1 MSICTGNEPPHEHMK
16 LEIKYNKTVLREFQ
30 TKLKMRVKALP
41 TLKNK
46 EAALR
51 ALVFETRKELDAA
64 QEVTQ
69 GVLNRIE
76 SWKSMW
82 NEFDFSLLEVKQVLV
97 RHEKIAG
104 ILIPRFEGIEVLTG
118 EFPLTVYPD
127 WFHQGLTELESL
139 LRAMA
144 KHKVFQERLTLL
156 EQARKKATQ
165 KVNLYEKVQIP
176 ALESAIRQIKR
187 YLEDE
192 DNLSKA
198 SQKLLKNKLQ
208 KVEPL

>member
-1 MSICTGNEPPHEHMK
+1 MK

-30 TKLKMRVKALP
+30 TKLKMRQKALP

-51 ALVFETRKELDAA
+51 AMVFDTRKRMDEAA
-64 QEVTQ
+64 GILRKQLE
-69 GVLNRIE
+69 GMDR
-76 SWKSMW
+76 WKALW
-82 NEFDFSLLEVKQVLV
+82 NEFDFSLLQVKRVNV
-97 RHEKIAG
+97 SRTKIAG
-104 ILIPRFEGIEVLTG
+104 ILIPQLDGLEAELK
-118 EFPLTVYPD
+118 EFSLMLYPD
-127 WFHQGLTELESL
+127 WFSEGLPELKRL
-139 LRAMA
+139 LEYTAM
-144 KHKVFQERLTLL
+144 HEVLEERLHLL

-198 SQKLLKNKLQ
+198 SQKLLKTKMQ
-208 KVEPL
+208 KISEL

>member
-1 MSICTGNEPPHEHMK
+1 MK

-30 TKLKMRVKALP
+30 GKLKMREKALP

-51 ALVFETRKELDAA
+51 AMVFETRKRLEEAA
-64 QEVTQ
+64 GALAVQLKQ
-69 GVLNRIE
+69 ME
-76 SWKSMW
+76 SWKALW
-82 NEFDFSLLEVKQVLV
+82 NEFDFSLLQVDQV
-97 RHEKIAG
+97 RVSRTKVAG
-104 ILIPRFEGIEVLTG
+104 ILIPQYNGLETQMQD
-118 EFPLTVYPD
+118 FPLTLYPD
-127 WFHQGLTELESL
+127 WFSEGLPALEKL
-139 LRAMA
+139 LQDTAR
-144 KHKVFQERLTLL
+144 KQVLEERLLLL

-198 SQKLLKNKLQ
+198 SQKLLKTKMQ
-208 KVEPL
+208 KTEQL

>member
-1 MSICTGNEPPHEHMK
+1 MK

-30 TKLKMRVKALP
+30 TKLKMRQKALP

-51 ALVFETRKELDAA
+51 AMVFETRKRMDEAA
-64 QEVTQ
+64 GLLREQVKRK
-69 GVLNRIE
+69 GP
-76 SWKSMW
+76 WKALW
-82 NEFDFSLLEVKQVLV
+82 NEFDFSLLQVRKV
-97 RHEKIAG
+97 NVSRTKIAG
-104 ILIPRFEGIEVLTG
+104 ILIPQFDGLEAELQ
-118 EFPLTVYPD
+118 EFPLTLYPD
-127 WFHQGLTELESL
+127 WFSEGLPELHKL
-139 LRAMA
+139 LEATSGLE
-144 KHKVFQERLTLL
+144 VLEERLHLL

-198 SQKLLKNKLQ
+198 SQKLLKTKMQ
-208 KVEPL
+208 KIGEL

>member
-1 MSICTGNEPPHEHMK
+1 MK

-51 ALVFETRKELDAA
+51 AMVFETRKRLDEAA
-64 QEVTQ
+64 IALQALLT
-69 GVLNRIE
+69 RMD
-76 SWKSMW
+76 SWKALW
-82 NEFDFSLLEVKQVLV
+82 NEFDFSLLQVNQLRV
-97 RHEKIAG
+97 SRSKIAG
-104 ILIPRFEGIEVLTG
+104 ILIPQFEGVETDIR
-118 EFPLTVYPD
+118 EFPLTLFPD
-127 WFHQGLTELESL
+127 WFSEGLPGLQKLLE
-139 LRAMA
+139 ATA
-144 KHKVFQERLTLL
+144 KKQVMEERLQLL
-156 EQARKKATQ
+156 EEARKKATQ

-198 SQKLLKNKLQ
+198 SQKLLKTKMQ
-208 KVEPL
+208 KMEQL

>member
-1 MSICTGNEPPHEHMK
+1 MK

-51 ALVFETRKELDAA
+51 AMVFDTRKRMDEAGSVLRELLK
-64 QEVTQ
+64 QMEP
-69 GVLNRIE
+69 
-76 SWKSMW
+76 WKALW
-82 NEFDFSLLEVKQVLV
+82 NEFDFSLLQVRDV
-97 RHEKIAG
+97 RISRNKIAG
-104 ILIPRFEGIEVLTG
+104 ILIPQYEGIDTASQ
-118 EFPLTVYPD
+118 EFPLTLYPD
-127 WFHQGLTELESL
+127 WFSEGLPALKHLLE
-139 LRAMA
+139 AMA
-144 KHKVFQERLTLL
+144 KQKVLSDRLHLL

-198 SQKLLKNKLQ
+198 SQKLLKTKMQ
-208 KVEPL
+208 KMAEL

>member
-1 MSICTGNEPPHEHMK
+1 MK

-30 TKLKMRVKALP
+30 NKLKMRVKALP

-51 ALVFETRKELDAA
+51 ALVFETKKQLEEAKSHVNQLVS
-64 QEVTQ
+64 QM
-69 GVLNRIE
+69 E
-76 SWKSMW
+76 SWKDLW
-82 NEFDFSLLEVKQVLV
+82 NEFDFSLVKVKKILET
-97 RHEKIAG
+97 RTKIAG
-104 ILIPRFEGIEVLTG
+104 ILVPRFDGIEV
-118 EFPLTVYPD
+118 EVQDFPLTVFPD
-127 WFHQGLTELESL
+127 WFNDGIQILEGLLKSIAKQEITE
-139 LRAMA
+139 
-144 KHKVFQERLTLL
+144 ERLALL
-156 EQARKKATQ
+156 EYARKKATQ

-176 ALESAIRQIKR
+176 ALEDAIRQIKR

-208 KVEPL
+208 MAEI

>member
-1 MSICTGNEPPHEHMK
+1 MK

-30 TKLKMRVKALP
+30 NRLKMRVKALP

-51 ALVFETRKELDAA
+51 ALVFDARRKTDEAA
-64 QEVTQ
+64 AVMRD
-69 GVLNRIE
+69 VLQRIE
-76 SWKSMW
+76 SWQGLW
-82 NEFDFSLLEVKQVLV
+82 NEYDFSLLKIKDIQIKY
-97 RHEKIAG
+97 EKIAG
-104 ILIPRFEGIEVLTG
+104 IAVPNFIGIATDAPEL
-118 EFPLTVYPD
+118 PLTLPD
-127 WFHQGLTELESL
+127 WFHDGLAAQEEFLT
-139 LRAMA
+139 AMA
-144 KHKVFQERLTLL
+144 AHRTMHERLALL

-176 ALESAIRQIKR
+176 ALEDGIRQIKR

-198 SQKLLKNKLQ
+198 GQKLLKTKLNKE
-208 KVEPL
+208 VAS

>member
-1 MSICTGNEPPHEHMK
+1 MK

-30 TKLKMRVKALP
+30 TKLKVRQKALP

-51 ALVFETRKELDAA
+51 AMVFETRKHLEEAVNALH
-64 QEVTQ
+64 
-69 GVLNRIE
+69 VLLKRTDP
-76 SWKSMW
+76 WKKLW
-82 NEFDFSLLEVKQVLV
+82 NEFDFALLKVSQVKVS
-97 RHEKIAG
+97 RAKIAG
-104 ILIPRFEGIEVLTG
+104 ILIPHFEGLEAEVK
-118 EFPLTVYPD
+118 EFPLTLYPD
-127 WFHQGLTELESL
+127 WFSEGLPELQKL
-139 LRAMA
+139 LEATGRRE
-144 KHKVFQERLTLL
+144 VLEERLQLL

-198 SQKLLKNKLQ
+198 SQKLLKTKMQ
-208 KVEPL
+208 KIAQL

>member
-1 MSICTGNEPPHEHMK
+1 MK

-30 TKLKMRVKALP
+30 TKLKMRQKALP

-51 ALVFETRKELDAA
+51 AMVFETRKRMD
-64 QEVTQ
+64 
-69 GVLNRIE
+69 E
-76 SWKSMW
+76 SAGFLREQLKQMEPWKALWS
-82 NEFDFSLLEVKQVLV
+82 EFDFSLLKIKKIDIS
-97 RHEKIAG
+97 RTKIAG
-104 ILIPRFEGIEVLTG
+104 ILIPQFEGLEAELQ
-118 EFPLTVYPD
+118 EFPLTLYPD
-127 WFHQGLTELESL
+127 WFSEGLPELRRL
-139 LRAMA
+139 LEATSR
-144 KHKVFQERLTLL
+144 HEVLEERLYLL

-176 ALESAIRQIKR
+176 ALESAITQIKR

-198 SQKLLKNKLQ
+198 SQKLLKTKMQ
-208 KVEPL
+208 KIGEL

>member
-1 MSICTGNEPPHEHMK
+1 MK

-30 TKLKMRVKALP
+30 TKLKMRQKALP

-51 ALVFETRKELDAA
+51 AMVFETRKRMD
-64 QEVTQ
+64 
-69 GVLNRIE
+69 E
-76 SWKSMW
+76 SARLLRKQLRQMEPWKDLW
-82 NEFDFSLLEVKQVLV
+82 NEFDFSLLKVKKVNV
-97 RHEKIAG
+97 SKTKIAG
-104 ILIPRFEGIEVLTG
+104 ILIPQFEGLEAELQ
-118 EFPLTVYPD
+118 EFPLTLYPD
-127 WFHQGLTELESL
+127 WFSKGLPELRRL
-139 LRAMA
+139 LEGRSS
-144 KHKVFQERLTLL
+144 HEVLEERLHLL

-198 SQKLLKNKLQ
+198 SQKLLKTKMQ
-208 KVEPL
+208 KISGL

>member
-1 MSICTGNEPPHEHMK
+1 MK

-30 TKLKMRVKALP
+30 TKLKVRERALP

-51 ALVFETRKELDAA
+51 AMVLETRKQLDEAVHMLRV
-64 QEVTQ
+64 QLT
-69 GVLNRIE
+69 RIE
-76 SWKSMW
+76 PWKPLW
-82 NEFDFSLLEVKQVLV
+82 NEFDDSLLQVRQV
-97 RHEKIAG
+97 NVSRTKIAG
-104 ILIPRFEGIEVLTG
+104 ILIPRFEELETVLK
-118 EFPLTVYPD
+118 EFPLTLYPD
-127 WFHQGLTELESL
+127 WFSEGIPELQKL
-139 LRAMA
+139 LEATARRE
-144 KHKVFQERLTLL
+144 VLEERLRML

-198 SQKLLKNKLQ
+198 SQKLLKTKMQ
-208 KVEPL
+208 KTAQL

>member
-1 MSICTGNEPPHEHMK
+1 MK
-16 LEIKYNKTVLREFQ
+16 LDIKYNKTVLREFQ
-30 TKLKMRVKALP
+30 TKLKMRQKALP

-51 ALVFETRKELDAA
+51 AMVFETRKRLDEAA
-64 QEVTQ
+64 NALRDQ
-69 GVLNRIE
+69 LKRMDP
-76 SWKSMW
+76 WKALW
-82 NEFDFSLLEVKQVLV
+82 NEFDFSLLQVSQV
-97 RHEKIAG
+97 NVSRTKIAG
-104 ILIPRFEGIEVLTG
+104 ILIPQFDGLEAKLQ
-118 EFPLTVYPD
+118 EFPLTLYPD
-127 WFHQGLTELESL
+127 WFSEGLPELKGL
-139 LRAMA
+139 LEYTARQQ
-144 KHKVFQERLTLL
+144 VLEERLYLL

-198 SQKLLKNKLQ
+198 SQKLLKTKMQ
-208 KVEPL
+208 KIEQL

>member
-1 MSICTGNEPPHEHMK
+1 MK

-30 TKLKMRVKALP
+30 TKLKMRERALP

-51 ALVFETRKELDAA
+51 AMVFETRKRLDEAVAA
-64 QEVTQ
+64 LQERLT
-69 GVLNRIE
+69 RMDP
-76 SWKSMW
+76 WKALW
-82 NEFDFSLLEVKQVLV
+82 HEFDFSLLQVRQV
-97 RHEKIAG
+97 RVTRTKIAG
-104 ILIPRFEGIEVLTG
+104 ILIPRFEGVETETK
-118 EFPLTVYPD
+118 EFPLTLFPD
-127 WFHQGLTELESL
+127 WFSEGVPELKEL
-139 LRAMA
+139 LDATARQM
-144 KHKVFQERLTLL
+144 VLEERLHLL

-198 SQKLLKNKLQ
+198 SQKLLKTKIQ
-208 KVEPL
+208 KVAL

>member
-1 MSICTGNEPPHEHMK
+1 MK

-51 ALVFETRKELDAA
+51 AMVFDTRKRMDEASMTLRELLR
-64 QEVTQ
+64 EM
-69 GVLNRIE
+69 E
-76 SWKSMW
+76 PWKALW
-82 NEFDFSLLEVKQVLV
+82 NEFDFSLLQVREVRVS
-97 RHEKIAG
+97 RNKIAG
-104 ILIPRFEGIEVLTG
+104 ILIPQYEGIDTTVR
-118 EFPLTVYPD
+118 EFPLTLHPD
-127 WFHQGLTELESL
+127 WFSEGLPALHRLLE
-139 LRAMA
+139 AMA
-144 KHKVFQERLTLL
+144 RHKVLNDRLHLL

-176 ALESAIRQIKR
+176 ALEAAIRQIKR

-198 SQKLLKNKLQ
+198 SQKLLKTKMQ
-208 KVEPL
+208 KIAEL

>member
-1 MSICTGNEPPHEHMK
+1 MK

-30 TKLKMRVKALP
+30 NKLKMRVKALP

-51 ALVFETRKELDAA
+51 ALVFETKKQLEEAKSHVNNLVS
-64 QEVTQ
+64 QMEP
-69 GVLNRIE
+69 
-76 SWKSMW
+76 WKDMW
-82 NEFDFSLLEVKQVLV
+82 NEFDFSLVKVNKILET
-97 RHEKIAG
+97 RTKIAG
-104 ILIPRFEGIEVLTG
+104 ILVPRFDGIEV
-118 EFPLTVYPD
+118 EIQDFPLTVFPD
-127 WFHQGLTELESL
+127 WFNDSIPVLEGLLKSLAKQEITE
-139 LRAMA
+139 
-144 KHKVFQERLTLL
+144 ERLALL
-156 EQARKKATQ
+156 EYARKKATQ

-176 ALESAIRQIKR
+176 ALEDAIRQIKR

-208 KVEPL
+208 MAEI

>member
-1 MSICTGNEPPHEHMK
+1 MK

-51 ALVFETRKELDAA
+51 AMVFDTRKRMEEASLVLRELLG
-64 QEVTQ
+64 EME
-69 GVLNRIE
+69 G
-76 SWKSMW
+76 WKSLW
-82 NEFDFSLLEVKQVLV
+82 NEFDFSLLQVREVRVS
-97 RHEKIAG
+97 RNKIAG
-104 ILIPRFEGIEVLTG
+104 ILIPSYEGIDTTIQ
-118 EFPLTVYPD
+118 EFPLTLRPD
-127 WFHQGLTELESL
+127 WFSEGVPVLQHVLE
-139 LRAMA
+139 AMA
-144 KHKVFQERLTLL
+144 KEKVLNHRLRLL

-198 SQKLLKNKLQ
+198 SQKLLKTKMQ
-208 KVEPL
+208 KILEL

>member
-1 MSICTGNEPPHEHMK
+1 MK
-16 LEIKYNKTVLREFQ
+16 LEIKYNKIVLREFQ
-30 TKLKMRVKALP
+30 TKLKMREKALP

-51 ALVFETRKELDAA
+51 AMVFETRRHLDEAA
-64 QEVTQ
+64 HVLQEQ
-69 GVLNRIE
+69 LKRIDL
-76 SWKSMW
+76 WKALW
-82 NEFDFSLLEVKQVLV
+82 NEFDFSLLKVRQVNIS
-97 RHEKIAG
+97 RTKIAG
-104 ILIPRFEGIEVLTG
+104 ILIPQFDGLEAEIR
-118 EFPLTVYPD
+118 EFPLTLYPD
-127 WFHQGLTELESL
+127 WFSEGLPDLQKLLEATARQQVL
-139 LRAMA
+139 E
-144 KHKVFQERLTLL
+144 ERLYLL

-198 SQKLLKNKLQ
+198 SQKLLKTKMQ
-208 KVEPL
+208 KIELL